1 MKIPNTIAV
10 KGHLIKVET
19 QDTPLY
25 QFYVCPNCVNPRTNE
40 PLQFRADYN
49 GSKVCPACGRED
61 TQPVWN
67 TYVLG
72 HYIPYENK
80 IRCFVSD
87 EPHLVGTLE
96 TNFIHEVIEA
106 VNSLGDLKLN
116 HTQITSLAGDLYQ
129 AFKSG
134 GINFGNTSGEVAL
147 AA

>member
-1 MKIPNTIAV
+1 M
-10 KGHLIKVET
+10 
-19 QDTPLY
+19 
-25 QFYVCPNCVNPRTNE
+25 
-40 PLQFRADYN
+40 
-49 GSKVCPACGRED
+49 
-61 TQPVWN
+61 
-67 TYVLG
+67 
-72 HYIPYENK
+72 
-80 IRCFVSD
+80 SD

-129 AFKSG
+129 AFTSG